1 MKKQNVSTRKI
12 SEAIKI
18 FKQNGGILR
27 TSEALKEGIHPRTLY
42 YLRDSDIIEQLS
54 RGVFCL
60 VEMPSITEPDLAIV
74 ALRVPSA
81 VICLVSALAFHE
93 LTTQVPHK
101 VSIALRK
108 GAETPRIDFPPVTVH
123 RFSKLAYESGI
134 EEKNINGIKI
144 RVYSPAKTIAD
155 CFKAR
160 NKIGMD
166 IILEALKIYRTNDY
180 FDPDILFEYARICRI
195 SNVIKPYLEAIL

>member
-1 MKKQNVSTRKI
+1 MKKQNVSARKI

-27 TSEALKEGIHPRTLY
+27 TSEAIKEGIHPRTLY
-42 YLRDSDIIEQLS
+42 YLRDSNIIEQLS

-123 RFSKLAYESGI
+123 RFSKVAYESGI
-134 EEKNINGIKI
+134 EEKNINGIKLRI
-144 RVYSPAKTIAD
+144 YSPAKTIAD

-180 FDPDILFEYARICRI
+180 FDPDILFEYARICRV

>member
-27 TSEALKEGIHPRTLY
+27 TSEAIKEGIHPRTLY
-42 YLRDSDIIEQLS
+42 YLRDSNIIEQLS

-60 VEMPSITEPDLAIV
+60 VEMPSITEPDLTIV

-123 RFSKLAYESGI
+123 RYSKLAYESGI
-134 EEKNINGIKI
+134 EEKNINGIKLRI
-144 RVYSPAKTIAD
+144 YSPAKTIAD

-180 FDPDILFEYARICRI
+180 FDPDILFEYARICRV
-195 SNVIKPYLEAIL
+195 SNVIKSYLEAIL

>member
-27 TSEALKEGIHPRTLY
+27 TSEAIKEGIHPRTLY
-42 YLRDSDIIEQLS
+42 YLRDSNIIEQLS

-123 RFSKLAYESGI
+123 RYSKLAYESGI
-134 EEKNINGIKI
+134 EEKNINGIKLRI
-144 RVYSPAKTIAD
+144 YSPAKTIAD

-180 FDPDILFEYARICRI
+180 FDPDILFEYARICRV

>member
-1 MKKQNVSTRKI
+1 MNKQDVSSKKI

-18 FKQNGGILR
+18 FKRKGGILR
-27 TSEALKEGIHPRTLY
+27 TSEAIKEGIHPRILY
-42 YLRDSDIIEQLS
+42 CLRDSNIIEQLS

-60 VEMPSITEPDLAIV
+60 VEMPSITEPDLAII

-123 RFSKLAYESGI
+123 RFSKVAYESGI
-134 EEKNINGIKI
+134 EERNINGIKLKI
-144 RVYSPAKTIAD
+144 YSPAKTIAD

-166 IILEALKIYRTNDY
+166 IFLEALKTYRTKDY
-180 FDPDILFEYARICRI
+180 FDPDRLFEYARICRV
-195 SNVIKPYLEAIL
+195 SNVIKPYLEGIL

>member
-1 MKKQNVSTRKI
+1 MSRQAVSKEKI

-18 FKQNGGILR
+18 FKLKGGILR
-27 TSEALKEGIHPRTLY
+27 TSEAIKEGIHPRTLY
-42 YLRDSDIIEQLS
+42 CLRDSNIIDQLS
-54 RGVFCL
+54 RGVFRL
-60 VEMPSITEPDLAIV
+60 VEMPSITEPDLAII
-74 ALRVPSA
+74 ALRIPTA

-93 LTTQVPHK
+93 LTTQIPHT
-101 VSIALRK
+101 VSIALKK

-123 RFSKLAYESGI
+123 RFSKAAYEAGV
-134 EEKNINGIKI
+134 EERYINGIKFKI
-144 RVYSPAKTIAD
+144 YSPGKTVAD

-166 IILEALKIYRTNDY
+166 IVLEALKTYRTKDY
-180 FDPDILFEYARICRI
+180 FDPDELIEYAQICRV